1 MKKRMLTITVVVC
14 AIVATNVG
22 TALAKGPESAT
33 LAGPGIE
40 GPTELNQNNPAVGQL
55 MQQSG
60 IWNGP
65 GVPLSSAPTG
75 NLGPVYTLTWVNSGP
90 PDAPVAERTIRQFIY
105 PQAENGPVIH
115 TPVQDGLEGWGPDVV
130 GWFEASDGLI
140 HALLTLGIPAPAPP
154 NEADTVA
161 ASETEGKA
169 AAANSGGEIV
179 SIDSEA
185 DYLIYLAIAGL
196 GLVLT
201 LTWTARR
208 RVSD

>member
-1 MKKRMLTITVVVC
+1 MKKRTLIITAIAV
-14 AIVATNVG
+14 AIVAVAGG

-33 LAGPGIE
+33 FSGPGIK
-40 GPTELNQNNPAVGQL
+40 GLTELNQNDAVIGQL

-75 NLGPVYTLTWVNSGP
+75 DLGPVYTLTWVNSGP

-105 PQAENGPVIH
+105 PQAENGPVVH
-115 TPVQDGLEGWGPDVV
+115 TPVQEGLEGWGPDVV

-140 HALLTLGIPAPAPP
+140 HALLTLGVPAPALPG
-154 NEADTVA
+154 EADTVA
-161 ASETEGKA
+161 APESEGEA
-169 AAANSGGEIV
+169 AAANSGGEVV

-185 DYLIYLAIAGL
+185 SYEVYLAIAGL

-201 LTWTARR
+201 LTWAARR
-208 RVSD
+208 RQST

>member
-1 MKKRMLTITVVVC
+1 MKKRTLIITAIAV
-14 AIVATNVG
+14 AIVAVTGG

-33 LAGPGIE
+33 FSGPGIN
-40 GPTELNQNNPAVGQL
+40 GPTELNQNDPVIGQL

-75 NLGPVYTLTWVNSGP
+75 DLGPVYTLTWVNSGP
-90 PDAPVAERTIRQFIY
+90 PDAPIAERTIRQFIY

-140 HALLTLGIPAPAPP
+140 HALLTLGVPAPAPLG
-154 NEADTVA
+154 EADTVA
-161 ASETEGKA
+161 AAESESGA
-169 AAANSGGEIV
+169 VAANSAGQIV
-179 SIDSEA
+179 SVDSES

-196 GLVLT
+196 GLVLA
-201 LTWTARR
+201 LTWASRR
-208 RVSD
+208 RTSA

>member
-1 MKKRMLTITVVVC
+1 MKKRMLTIVLVVC
-14 AIVATNVG
+14 AVVATTVG

-33 LAGPGIE
+33 FSGPGIK
-40 GPTELNQNNPAVGQL
+40 GPVELNQNDPVVGQL

-65 GVPLSSAPTG
+65 GVPLSNAPTG
-75 NLGPVYTLTWVNSGP
+75 DPGPVYTLTWVNSGP

-140 HALLTLGIPAPAPP
+140 HALLTLGVPAPAPP
-154 NEADTVA
+154 
-161 ASETEGKA
+161 SETDTAAAPESEGGA
-169 AAANSGGEIV
+169 VAANSGGEVV
-179 SIDSEA
+179 SIDSEP

-196 GLVLT
+196 GLVLAI
-201 LTWTARR
+201 TWAARR
-208 RVSD
+208 RQSI